1 MENWRTIIKFP
12 NYIVSNTGK
21 VISLPLERNFNIG
34 KTIEPSTSI
43 KGYLQAHLRVGN
55 KRQTVYIHRLVAE
68 AFIPNPDNKPIVN
81 HIDGNKQNN
90 DVSNLEWVTASE
102 NNFHAYKNGLK
113 RPGGGGDHGQGFKK
127 GIKDDPRNFH
137 NILKERKK

>member
-1 MENWRTIIKFP
+1 MEIWRTINKFP

-34 KTIEPSTSI
+34 KTIEPSASV
-43 KGYLQAHLRVGN
+43 KGYLQAHLRVGK

-81 HIDGNKQNN
+81 HIDGNKKNN